1 MNYLAF
7 RACANLCIDWRIKVP
22 AITFS
27 IALGTSGTAVACLDT
42 RNTKVWPVEVFSS
55 VNPRREVSA
64 ADGAY
69 DTCAGTSR
77 RATCSC
83 FYEHQE
89 IRAILYSIICEPT
102 TANLPSTLKIAP
114 TLGIRG

>member
-7 RACANLCIDWRIKVP
+7 FAPENLCVNWRIKLS

-27 IALGTSGTAVACLDT
+27 TVLGTSGTAVACLDT
-42 RNTKVWPVEVFSS
+42 RNAKVWPVEVSS
-55 VNPRREVSA
+55 AVNPRRKVSA
-64 ADGAY
+64 ADGAHH
-69 DTCAGTSR
+69 TCEATSR
-77 RATCSC
+77 RASRC
-83 FYEHQE
+83 FYGRQE
-89 IRAILYSIICEPT
+89 IGAILYSIIGEPT

>member
-7 RACANLCIDWRIKVP
+7 FAPENLCVNWRIKLS

-27 IALGTSGTAVACLDT
+27 TVLGTSGTAVACLDT
-42 RNTKVWPVEVFSS
+42 RNAKVWPVEVSS
-55 VNPRREVSA
+55 AVNPRRKVSA
-64 ADGAY
+64 ADGAHH
-69 DTCAGTSR
+69 TCAATSR
-77 RATCSC
+77 RASRC
-83 FYEHQE
+83 FYGRQE

-102 TANLPSTLKIAP
+102 TANLPPTLKIAP